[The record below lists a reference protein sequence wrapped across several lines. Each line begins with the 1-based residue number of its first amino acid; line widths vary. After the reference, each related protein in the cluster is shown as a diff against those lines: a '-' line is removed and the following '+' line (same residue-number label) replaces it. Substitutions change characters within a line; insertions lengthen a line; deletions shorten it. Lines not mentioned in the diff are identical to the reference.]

1 MAPDW
6 SRTSEEQLITEVQN
20 HDVLYN
26 AQNKDFKDNERKDNI
41 WSLIALR
48 LGIIVDGK
56 YMTFVF
62 FLCSL

>member
-26 AQNKDFKDNERKDNI
+26 PQNKDFKDNERKDNI
-41 WSLIALR
+41 WSLIGLR